1 MDFCMH
7 RMIVDTAGDW
17 SQYTSLPDT
26 NPDKYEAIGVVTD
39 GQDTGALIRGRSRN
53 RPYLLAIGDMTRPV
67 DGRTVAAAL
76 GKAGRPKK
84 GDGGK
89 ECRVVLYPRH
99 IATAEKL
106 GGGNLSEGVRKALE
120 NNDKNILKNT

>member
-1 MDFCMH
+1 MDFYMGQ
-7 RMIVDTAGDW
+7 MIVNSSGDW
-17 SQYTSLPDT
+17 RQYTSLPNT
-26 NPDKYEAIGVVTD
+26 YPAKYEAIGVVTD
-39 GQDTGALIRGRSRN
+39 GNETGALIRGRSRN

-76 GKAGRPKK
+76 GTAGRPKK

-89 ECRVVLYPRH
+89 ECRVVLYAQH
-99 IATAEKL
+99 IETAERL
-106 GGGNLSEGVRKALE
+106 GDGNLSEGVRKALE

>member
-1 MDFCMH
+1 MSVKIF
-7 RMIVDTAGDW
+7 VDITADW
-17 SQYTSLPDT
+17 RQHTSLPDT
-26 NPDKYEAIGVVTD
+26 YPAKYEAIGVVTD

-76 GKAGRPKK
+76 GTAGRPKK

-120 NNDKNILKNT
+120 NCDKNILKKT